1 VIQRLWRARVRAG
14 ELHQQLAA
22 LFQPSRLRYI
32 AHSWPLRPEVCPC
45 DVHLCDYLDERAIR
59 GRTVFHF
66 GTGGHH
72 LVGTRNHAEGWRNEI
87 LGLTLAPSEHASY
100 LRRVI
105 REPAFGRHYKVLFG
119 DIYGL
124 SVAALPAFDV
134 VSLFHLCEFGD
145 PASGGR
151 RHDDEGVLRMFC
163 SRLCPGGLL
172 LLYRGSFGFAR
183 ARPLVTRAVADG
195 LLSFVEDYKSLSIY
209 RQVSEPEPANEP
221 A

>member
-1 VIQRLWRARVRAG
+1 MQRLWRARVRST
-14 ELHQQLAA
+14 ELHQQLLA

-32 AHSWPLRPEVCPC
+32 AHSWPLRPDVCPC
-45 DVHLCDYLDERAIR
+45 DVHFCEYLDERTIR
-59 GRTVFHF
+59 GRVVFHF

-72 LVGTRNHAEGWRNEI
+72 FVGARNHTEGWRNEI

-100 LRRVI
+100 MRRVI

-119 DIYGL
+119 DIYSL
-124 SVAALPAFDV
+124 NVAALPSFDL

-145 PASGGR
+145 PTSAGR

-163 SRLCPGGLL
+163 SSLNAGGQLA
-172 LLYRGSFGFAR
+172 LYRGSFGFAR
-183 ARPLVTRAVADG
+183 TQPLVTKAVTDG
-195 LLSFVEDYKSLSIY
+195 LLSFVEDYKSMAIY
-209 RQVSEPEPANEP
+209 QRPTRSTLPNER